1 MLEHNMDFESGTKIK
16 DIYSDMTYI
25 LGDHVDNHVRKLLNP
40 NSLEVWGFI
49 NEDNQYNYVAASKVR
64 LQDIH
69 LCPFCGGTAKIR
81 IDTRKDAE
89 CHYSVKYIECN
100 KCGCSTRKETCGG
113 YWGHDCTDEQ
123 IIEIWNRRV

>member
-1 MLEHNMDFESGTKIK
+1 MVTIMDLKSGAKINN
-16 DIYSDMTYI
+16 IYSDQLYI
-25 LGDHVDNHVRKLLNP
+25 LGDYVDNHTRKLLNP
-40 NSLEVWGFI
+40 DSLEIWGYL
-49 NEDNQYNYVAASKVR
+49 NEDTMCNYVPISNMR
-64 LQDIH
+64 LQGIR
-69 LCPFCGGTAKIR
+69 LCPFCGGTARIR
-81 IDTRKDAE
+81 MDTKQDAE